1 MILSDTD
8 RKILHRLQ
16 SNLPLVSRPFLEL
29 SKELGIDEDTII
41 ERIKFMIDKKFVR
54 RLAPIINTQAMGREA
69 TLAAIKVPEDR
80 IDEVGAIIN
89 EYSGVSHNYLRKG
102 KNKHIPYNMWF
113 TMSAKDDEELK
124 SRLKEIE
131 ERTGLTV
138 RSMPTTKKFKIG
150 VRFKIY

>member
-41 ERIKFMIDKKFVR
+41 ERITFMIDKKFVR

-69 TLAAIKVPEDR
+69 TLAAVKVPEER

-102 KNKHIPYNMWF
+102 KNKYIPYNMWF
-113 TMSAKDDEELK
+113 TMSAKDDEELRSK
-124 SRLKEIE
+124 LKEIE
-131 ERTGLTV
+131 DRTGLTV
-138 RSMPTTKKFKIG
+138 RSLPTTKKFKIG